1 MAAHYGAHEIMEMHE
16 VLTCAIDF
24 INKSQLLRPQV
35 QDQQLAQMMDHQM
48 QFAINEYNNMVQMLQ
63 NQGMGQAVPYR
74 SPKAATPKYGLKQP
88 EPQSPNMSAQ
98 DLDDRDISSIL
109 LGAHK
114 ASASKKMLAAL
125 ECADPNLR
133 RALQQGAINC
143 SEQAY
148 EVWQYMNEQGYY
160 QVPTMKEMT
169 TNTVINS
176 YNQASES
183 MQHMNTMQ
191 NMGQTMAN
199 NMGVMG
205 RMNYETGNDYSSRMN
220 PSNRPSYMTQTGYG
234 RDMQHTGNTN
244 MMNNT
249 GENLNH

>member
-1 MAAHYGAHEIMEMHE
+1 MEMHE
-16 VLTCAIDF
+16 VLTCAIDQ
-24 INKSQLLRPQV
+24 INKSQLLRPHV
-35 QDQQLAQMMDHQM
+35 KDQQLAQMMDHQM

-74 SPKAATPKYGLKQP
+74 SPKSASPKYGLNQP
-88 EPQSPNMSAQ
+88 EPQSPNNSM
-98 DLDDRDISSIL
+98 DELDDRDISSIM
-109 LGAHK
+109 LGGHK

-148 EVWQYMNEQGYY
+148 EVWQYMNQQGYY

-176 YNQASES
+176 YNPSNEH
-183 MQHMNTMQ
+183 MQPMGSMQ
-191 NMGQTMAN
+191 NMGQQMAN
-199 NMGVMG
+199 SMGVMG
-205 RMNYETGNDYSSRMN
+205 RMNYETGHEQGSRM
-220 PSNRPSYMTQTGYG
+220 PMNRSGYMTQTGYG

-249 GENLNH
+249 GENMNH